1 MPAMR
6 AISPTTT
13 IISISVTPRVDLAGR
28 SHECERCTQECV
40 RHKRL
45 VSPTDDVRIDPVS
58 ARRSVG
64 AQADNVGLISVI
76 SGEVIDIRVTP
87 GIVLNLLLQIRP
99 LPVLNALGLLAQR

>member
-13 IISISVTPRVDLAGR
+13 IISMRVTPLVDPTGR

-64 AQADNVGLISVI
+64 AQADNVGLISVVT
-76 SGEVIDIRVTP
+76 GEVIDVRVAP
-87 GIVLNLLLQIRP
+87 GIVLDLLLHIRP
-99 LPVLNALGLLAQR
+99 LQ